1 MAHQG
6 HDQPKQIDPASVPV
20 TDAATILL
28 LRDSEQGVEV
38 FSIRRAASMVFAGGV
53 IAFPG
58 GGVDPSDYDPL
69 PTTGPEGDEW
79 SSRLEIDAARAQ
91 AIVSAAVR
99 ECFEE
104 TGMLLTSPAHSMSYD
119 GGPDRSPWAPWR
131 SRVDSHEISM
141 GEMLRANAL
150 LADTG
155 RLVELSRWITPVGPP
170 RRYDTFFFGIELSS
184 GDPHEPDGHCGE
196 FDDSG
201 WSRPKDM
208 LDASARL
215 EVHLLPPTLAHFE
228 ELATAES
235 VRGYLSRPTTMAP
248 VNNDLPAQIHRPPGH
263 S

>member
-6 HDQPKQIDPASVPV
+6 HVHPEQIDPASVPV

-28 LRDSEQGVEV
+28 LRDSEHGVEV

-58 GGVDPSDYDPL
+58 GGVDPSDYDRL
-69 PTTGPEGDEW
+69 PTAGPDGSEW
-79 SSRLEIDAARAQ
+79 SSRLGIEPARAQ

-104 TGMLLTSPAHSMSYD
+104 TGMLLTSPAHSISYD
-119 GGPDRSPWAPWR
+119 GGPERSPWAPWR

-141 GEMLRANAL
+141 GEMLRANEL
-150 LADTG
+150 VADTG

-170 RRYDTFFFGIELSS
+170 RRYDTFFFGIELSAE
-184 GDPHEPDGHCGE
+184 DPHEPDGHCGE

-208 LDASARL
+208 LDASARS

-228 ELATAES
+228 ELAAAKS
-235 VRGYLSRPTTMAP
+235 VRGYLSRVATMAP
-248 VNNDLPAQIHRPPGH
+248 VNNDLPGQIPRTPGL

>member
-6 HDQPKQIDPASVPV
+6 QVQPEQVDAASVPV
-20 TDAATILL
+20 ADAATILL
-28 LRDSEQGVEV
+28 LRDAGTGVEV

-69 PTTGPEGDEW
+69 PAAGPDGGEW
-79 SSRLEIDAARAQ
+79 SRRLGVDAPRAQ

-119 GGPDRSPWAPWR
+119 GGPDRSLWAPWR

-141 GEMLRANAL
+141 GEMLRDNAL
-150 LADTG
+150 VADTG

-170 RRYDTFFFGIELSS
+170 RRYDTFFFGIELTS

-208 LDASARL
+208 LDASARS

-228 ELATAES
+228 ELAAADS
-235 VRGYLSRPTTMAP
+235 VRGYLDREPTMAP
-248 VNNDLPAQIHRPPGH
+248 VNNDLPGQIRRLPHH